1 MPPADIRFQSK
12 HPHTE
17 TPTNRLKL
25 HTIPP
30 IKMRSRPSP
39 QLVTRIDELHTKLI
53 EKVAN
58 PHLRFEGVPI
68 NRKILQYLE
77 SIRSHH
83 DFIDPRHKGLS
94 DLYLQIEQL
103 VRSWGDD
110 GNLTDRDRMQL
121 QDLDNSVRDKYLA
134 DRGEWGNTI
143 WRYLVRKPF

>member
-1 MPPADIRFQSK
+1 
-12 HPHTE
+12 
-17 TPTNRLKL
+17 
-25 HTIPP
+25 
-30 IKMRSRPSP
+30 MRSRPSP
-39 QLVTRIDELHTKLI
+39 QLVTQIDDLHTKLI

-58 PHLRFEGVPI
+58 PRIRFEGVPI